1 MSTWLTVFAVVFS
14 ISGFIPATHDMTLH
28 QRGAF
33 CSLCA
38 TLMVA
43 RSPASAI
50 AVLQETGG
58 KGTFCSLVLA
68 VVIVKD
74 VLAIV
79 AFSLN
84 IEISR
89 ALFASGGSTTLT
101 LSTLAD
107 PFVSIVVAAALGV
120 AGSWAITTAAR
131 RAGPLLRQHA
141 AVPYLKIGGVL
152 ALSTLVFEAASFFD
166 AEPLLA
172 CAVAGLL
179 ATNTLC
185 VPILTCGMQF
195 GDGTQQPRVRRDR
208 TVSAYLLFREGVSGA
223 RRVEVR

>member
-1 MSTWLTVFAVVFS
+1 VQVTLITLGISAATWLAVFVAV
-14 ISGFIPATHDMTLH
+14 ISLAPYIPATIGMTSN
-28 QRGAF
+28 QVAVY

-38 TLMVA
+38 TLMIA

-58 KGTFCSLVLA
+58 KGSFCSLVLA

-84 IEISR
+84 IEIAR
-89 ALFASGGSTTLT
+89 ALFAAGVKAQPTISML
-101 LSTLAD
+101 LD
-107 PFVSIVVAAALGV
+107 PFISLVVAMALGV
-120 AGSWAITTAAR
+120 AGSWVVTSVMHTSSSFSR
-131 RAGPLLRQHA
+131 LHA
-141 AVPYLKIGGVL
+141 AAPYIKMAGVL
-152 ALSTLVFEAASFFD
+152 ALSTLVFEVSAYFD

-172 CAVAGLL
+172 CAVTGLL

-185 VPILTCGMQF
+185 ALFNLQ
-195 GDGTQQPRVRRDR
+195 GTGHRIGIPAC
-208 TVSAYLLFREGVSGA
+208 SC
-223 RRVEVR
+223 